1 MYMFHSLYCFFLLS
15 QQLSLERHFIKAPQ
29 NSSKEKKHLSKSNSL
44 SQAQAT
50 IFLYIDKSYSISMH
64 ALYN

>member
-1 MYMFHSLYCFFLLS
+1 MYMFHSLYCFFFLLS

-29 NSSKEKKHLSKSNSL
+29 NSSKEKHFSKSHSL

-50 IFLYIDKSYSISMH
+50 IFLYIDKSYSKAMH